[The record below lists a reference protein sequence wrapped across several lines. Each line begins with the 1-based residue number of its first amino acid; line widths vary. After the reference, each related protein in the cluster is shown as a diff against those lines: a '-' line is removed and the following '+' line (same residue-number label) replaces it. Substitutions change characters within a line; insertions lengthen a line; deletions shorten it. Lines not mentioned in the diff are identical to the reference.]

1 MIFAFILR
9 YNRAFIALGLLLAM
23 AIALRLYVAD
33 AVHEDRLQATVE
45 AQQRDA
51 AADDRAG
58 QVAASEAATIEQ
70 ENDRAR
76 SEAMGSSDPLKS
88 GFDSLRASKT
98 RDR

>member
-23 AIALRLYVAD
+23 AVALRLYVAD
-33 AVHEDRLQATVE
+33 AIHDDRLESTIE

-51 AADDRAG
+51 VADDRAG

-70 ENDRAR
+70 ENVNAR
-76 SEAMGSSDPLKS
+76 KVAAGSDDPLKS
-88 GFDSLRASKT
+88 GFDSLRANKAG
-98 RDR
+98 DH

>member
-33 AVHEDRLQATVE
+33 AIHDDRLEATVE

-51 AADDRAG
+51 EADDRAG
-58 QVAASEAATIEQ
+58 HVAASQAATIEQ

-76 SEAMGSSDPLKS
+76 EVAAGSDDPLAD
-88 GFDSLRASKT
+88 GLRALRK
-98 RDR
+98 

>member
-33 AVHEDRLQATVE
+33 AVHDDRLESTVQ

-51 AADDRAG
+51 VADDRAG

-70 ENDRAR
+70 ENANAR
-76 SEAMGSSDPLKS
+76 EVAAGSSDPLAD
-88 GFDSLRASKT
+88 GLRALRK
-98 RDR
+98 